1 MRKGIQKTGQFLWMC
16 SCHLRTLTKGYH
28 FSYRHKGRKIDYYEL
43 HSAVT
48 VSVFV
53 V

>member
-28 FSYRHKGRKIDYYEL
+28 FSTDTKEERLIIMNYIL
-43 HSAVT
+43 L
-48 VSVFV
+48 
-53 V
+53 